1 MEILRVAAKFRD
13 WLIMTVQRLCHSEQS
28 EESHFMRTAMV
39 DVQTEIEIHCPKE
52 KVAAYAADPDKA
64 PEWYVNIKSSEW
76 RSEKPLQVGSLIAFK
91 AKFLGRELAY
101 VYKVSEHKPGQRLVM
116 RTADGPFPMETT
128 YTWESLSQNQTRM
141 TLRNCGQPSG
151 FSKLF
156 APFMKSAMRKANTK
170 DLKRIKY
177 LLER

>member
-1 MEILRVAAKFRD
+1 
-13 WLIMTVQRLCHSEQS
+13 
-28 EESHFMRTAMV
+28 MV
-39 DVQTEIEIHCPKE
+39 DVRTEITINRPCER
-52 KVAAYAADPDKA
+52 VAAYAADPEKA
-64 PEWYVNIKSSEW
+64 PEWYVNIQSAEW
-76 RSEKPLQVGSLIAFK
+76 RTEKPLRVGSQIAFK
-91 AKFLGRELAY
+91 AKFMGRELAY
-101 VYKVSEHKPGQRLVM
+101 VYEVSEYIPGERMVM

-128 YTWESLSQNQTRM
+128 YTWKSLSENQCRM

-177 LLER
+177 LLEAD

>member
-1 MEILRVAAKFRD
+1 
-13 WLIMTVQRLCHSEQS
+13 
-28 EESHFMRTAMV
+28 MV
-39 DVQTEIEIHCPKE
+39 DVQCEIEINAPIQR
-52 KVAAYAADPDKA
+52 VAAYAADPDKA
-64 PEWYVNIKSSEW
+64 PLWYVNIKSAEW
-76 RSEKPLQVGSLIAFK
+76 RTERPLQVGSHIAFK

-101 VYKVSEHKPGQRLVM
+101 VYEVSEYVPGQRMVM

-128 YTWESLSQNQTRM
+128 YTWERLGELKTRM

-156 APFMKSAMRKANTK
+156 APFMKSAMRRANTK
-170 DLKRIKY
+170 DLERIKY